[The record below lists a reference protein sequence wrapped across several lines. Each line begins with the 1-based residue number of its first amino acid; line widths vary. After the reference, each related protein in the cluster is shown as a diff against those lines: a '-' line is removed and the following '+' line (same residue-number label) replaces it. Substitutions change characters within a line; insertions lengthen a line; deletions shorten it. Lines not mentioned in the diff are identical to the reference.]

1 LEGFR
6 SGLPRGYAH
15 VRDAILHGAD
25 DARAPPLGGKE
36 SIHQVRGGGLAV
48 GAGDPDDDQAA
59 GGMAE
64 VCVGETSQR
73 LAGGGHEYPRNIA
86 ALEWIRAFEDHGR
99 GAAREG
105 VLDIATTILLE
116 PGNGDEDL
124 PRLDLPRVIGDPAD
138 LRGHRPQHPLVGQ
151 RFQQPRRGHGGP
163 AHWLAA
169 RRSPRPA
176 SVGRPPPPAATP
188 PPPAGAPATTTPP
201 PPPPPPTPKGGRA
214 RPWPAGASGP
224 GATAS
229 RRRRS
234 PRRNSRAAAWAEA
247 P

>member
-1 LEGFR
+1 
-6 SGLPRGYAH
+6 
-15 VRDAILHGAD
+15 
-25 DARAPPLGGKE
+25 
-36 SIHQVRGGGLAV
+36 
-48 GAGDPDDDQAA
+48 
-59 GGMAE
+59 MAE
-64 VCVGETSQR
+64 VRVGETGQG
-73 LAGGGHEYPRNIA
+73 LAGGRNEYPRNIA
-86 ALEWIRAFEDHGR
+86 ALEWVRAFEDHGR

-105 VLDIATTILLE
+105 VLDIATAILLE
-116 PGNGDEDL
+116 PGNGNEDL

-151 RFQQPRRGHGGP
+151 RFQQPRRRHSRPG
-163 AHWLAA
+163 HWLPA
-169 RRSPRPA
+169 RRPPRPA
-176 SVGRPPPPAATP
+176 RARRRSNPGRTR
-188 PPPAGAPATTTPP
+188 PPPAGDRGTTPP
-201 PPPPPPTPKGGRA
+201 RPPPPPPTPKGGRA